1 MTHTPHGLRTRNS
14 RGAALLAAAAAVSLA
29 ATGCSVAN
37 SNPGTAAT
45 GGGTPLRVVL
55 PQEPPTLEP
64 CEASLT
70 ATGVV
75 VRSNITEPLLE
86 RNPTSG
92 ALEPKLATEWTQTQP
107 TLWTFKLRTGVKFSD
122 GSDFTSEDAV
132 AAIERSANNTAL
144 ACNVQGYVF
153 GDSGKLTLAAP
164 DASTVTVQ
172 TEEPDPLLPLRVSF
186 VEMTKSDISTT
197 EKVREPIGTGP
208 YKIETWTAGQKLT
221 LTSWDGYWGSKP
233 AYPKA
238 EYQWREEGTVR
249 AAMVVNG
256 EADLATNLG
265 ADDGAG
271 DTGVQFPNN
280 ETTALR
286 FTTDQAPLNDIRVR
300 QAIDMSID
308 RDGIIT
314 SLFGG
319 IGRPASQLIGPG
331 VVGYNESLTPTAY
344 DLAAAKKLVDQAR
357 ADGVKVDTPFR
368 IIGRT
373 AQFPK
378 IAESIELIQS
388 ALTQIGLTAKIEM
401 LDTSAQ
407 IKYQLQPFPE
417 DAGPVA
423 LMIMHGNQAGDAAF
437 TVGQY
442 FATDGAQSSSGTP
455 QLDKQI
461 KAAGAQTGD
470 ARQQAFADVFA
481 SENTDIRGFAFLA
494 NMGAVLGLAKNV
506 SYTPDAAT
514 GDELRLADV
523 KPKS

>member
-1 MTHTPHGLRTRNS
+1 MNVNLPRTT
-14 RGAALLAAAAAVSLA
+14 GAVALIAALTM
-29 ATGCSVAN
+29 TGCSVAN
-37 SNPGTAAT
+37 SGNS
-45 GGGTPLRVVL
+45 GGGAAGGTLRIVL

-75 VRSNITEPLLE
+75 TRSNITEPLLE

-92 ALEPKLATEWTQTQP
+92 ELEPKLATAWTQTEP
-107 TLWTFKLRTGVKFSD
+107 TLWTFTLRPGVTFSD
-122 GSDFTSEDAV
+122 GAQFTSADAV
-132 AAIERSANNTAL
+132 AAIERTANNTTL

-153 GDSGKLTLAAP
+153 GQTGKLTLAAP
-164 DASTVTVQ
+164 DATTVTVR
-172 TEEPDPLLPLRVSF
+172 TEAPDPLLPLRVSF
-186 VEMTKSDISTT
+186 IEMTKRDISTT

-208 YKIETWTAGQKLT
+208 YKIASWAAGQKLT
-221 LTSWDGYWGSKP
+221 LTAWDGYWGTKP
-233 AYPKA
+233 AYPTA

-271 DTGVQFPNN
+271 DTAVQYPNN

-300 QAIDMSID
+300 QAIDMLID
-308 RDGIIT
+308 REGIIT

-319 IGRPASQLIGPG
+319 LGKPASQLIGPG
-331 VVGYNESLTPTAY
+331 VVGYNESMTPTTY
-344 DLAAAKKLVDQAR
+344 DPAAAKALVDAAK
-357 ADGVKVDTPFR
+357 ADGVPVGTQFR

-378 IAESIELIQS
+378 IAESIELMQS
-388 ALTQIGLTAKIEM
+388 AFAQAGLNAKIEM
-401 LDTSAQ
+401 MDTSAQ
-407 IKYQLQPFPE
+407 LKYQLRPFVP

-423 LMIMHGNQAGDAAF
+423 LMVMHGNQAGDAAF

-442 FATDGAQSSSGTP
+442 FATDGAQSTGGNAE
-455 QLDKQI
+455 LDAKI
-461 KAAGAQTGD
+461 KAAAPLTGD
-470 ARQQAFADVFA
+470 ERQAAYADVFKTQ
-481 SENTDIRGFAFLA
+481 TDAVRGFAYLA
-494 NMGAVLGLAKNV
+494 NMEAVLALSKSV
-506 SYTPDAAT
+506 DYRPDAAT
-514 GDELRLADV
+514 GDEMRLGDM
-523 KPKS
+523 KPKA

>member
-1 MTHTPHGLRTRNS
+1 MTLATPGPRPRMS
-14 RGAALLAAAAAVSLA
+14 RAARLLAAVAATSLT

-37 SNPGTAAT
+37 SAPTDQA
-45 GGGTPLRVVL
+45 GGGATLRVVL

-92 ALEPKLATEWTQTQP
+92 ALEPKLAAEWTQTQP

-122 GSDFTSEDAV
+122 GSDFTSQDAV
-132 AAIERSANNTAL
+132 AAIERSANNTKL

-153 GDSGKLTLAAP
+153 GDSGPLTLTATDP
-164 DASTVTVQ
+164 STLTVQ
-172 TEEPDPLLPLRVSF
+172 TPRPDPLLPLRVSF
-186 VEMTKSDISTT
+186 VEMTKSDVSTT
-197 EKVREPIGTGP
+197 EKVREPVGTGP
-208 YKIETWTAGQKLT
+208 YKIQSWAAGQKLT
-221 LTSWDGYWGSKP
+221 LASWDGYWGDKP
-233 AYPKA
+233 AYPKV

-271 DTGVQFPNN
+271 ATAMQYPNN

-286 FTTDQAPLNDIRVR
+286 FTTDQAPLDDIRIR
-300 QAIDMSID
+300 RAIDMSID
-308 RDGIIT
+308 RAGIIK

-331 VVGYNESLTPTAY
+331 VVGYNESLTPTKY
-344 DLAAAKKLVDQAR
+344 DPAAAKALVEQAR

-378 IAESIELIQS
+378 IAETIELIQS
-388 ALTQIGLTAKIEM
+388 ALTQAGLTAKIEM
-401 LDTSAQ
+401 MDTSAQ
-407 IKYQLQPFPE
+407 MKYQLRPFPA

-423 LMIMHGNQAGDAAF
+423 LMVMHGNQAGDAAF

-442 FATDGAQSSSGTP
+442 FGTDGVQSSGGSP
-455 QLDKQI
+455 QLDQLI
-461 KAAGAQTGD
+461 KNAGTRTGD
-470 ARQQAFADVFA
+470 ARQQAYATVFA
-481 SENTDIRGFAFLA
+481 RQNEDICGFAFLA
-494 NMGAVLGLAKNV
+494 NMGAVLAVAKNV

-523 KPKS
+523 KPKN

>member
-1 MTHTPHGLRTRNS
+1 MTLSPHGLRARNA
-14 RGAALLAAAAAVSLA
+14 RAAALVAAAAAMSLA

-37 SNPGTAAT
+37 SDAGDPA
-45 GGGTPLRVVL
+45 GGGNTLRVVL

-86 RNPTSG
+86 RNPTTG
-92 ALEPKLATEWTQTQP
+92 TLEPRLATEWTQTQP
-107 TLWTFKLRTGVKFSD
+107 TLWTFKLRSGVKFSD

-132 AAIERSANNTAL
+132 AAIERSANNTKL

-153 GDSGKLTLAAP
+153 GESGKLTLAAP

-172 TEEPDPLLPLRVSF
+172 TGQPDPLLPLRVSF
-186 VEMTKSDISTT
+186 VEMTKSDTSTT
-197 EKVREPIGTGP
+197 EKVREPVGTGP
-208 YKIETWTAGQKLT
+208 YKIETWAAGQKLT
-221 LTSWDGYWGSKP
+221 LTSWDGYWGDKP
-233 AYPKA
+233 AYAKA

-271 DTGVQFPNN
+271 DTGVQYPNN

-308 RDGIIT
+308 RDGIVK

-344 DLAAAKKLVDQAR
+344 DLAGAKALVDQAR

-401 LDTSAQ
+401 MDTSAQ
-407 IKYQLQPFPE
+407 MKYQLRPFPD

-455 QLDKQI
+455 QLDQQI
-461 KAAGAQTGD
+461 KAAGTQTGD
-470 ARQQAFADVFA
+470 ARKQAYAGVFA
-481 SENTDIRGFAFLA
+481 SENKDVRGFAFLA
-494 NMGAVLGLAKNV
+494 NMGAVLGLAENV
-506 SYTPDAAT
+506 SYAPDAAT